1 MKEKTG
7 RVEVTNL
14 EDLNEEKVLVE
25 WEAVERS
32 YQERDRDFWVTAI
45 ALLVL
50 VSVILFFIKEF
61 FLIIALGSVLFLYY
75 VLSTV
80 PPGKVKNKLTN
91 RGVYFGESRYEWG
104 WLERFWFGK
113 SLSSKMVHF
122 ETKLRFP
129 RQISLVINPEDE
141 EEIKAVVVKR
151 IPLLEASPTFVDKV
165 TKWFGERLPLENRNK

>member
-1 MKEKTG
+1 M
-7 RVEVTNL
+7 
-14 EDLNEEKVLVE
+14 
-25 WEAVERS
+25 ERS

-80 PPGKVKNKLTN
+80 PPSKVKNKLTN
-91 RGVYFGESRYEWG
+91 RGIYFGESRYEWG

-141 EEIKAVVVKR
+141 EKIKAIAVKR
-151 IPLLEASPTFVDKV
+151 IPLLESSPTFVDKV
-165 TKWFGERLPLENRNK
+165 TKWFGERLPLENRSK